1 MEDWRTVHSDGI
13 GDKLPDFPITKCT
26 TVEHDII
33 VGNRNSIS
41 VLKQR
46 LAMTELE
53 REDDGYQD
61 LIMDENERRKLQSYN
76 INKEMKINT
85 TRVSRWVEGGVP

>member
-1 MEDWRTVHSDGI
+1 
-13 GDKLPDFPITKCT
+13 
-26 TVEHDII
+26 
-33 VGNRNSIS
+33 
-41 VLKQR
+41 
-46 LAMTELE
+46 MTELE

-85 TRVSRWVEGGVP
+85 TRVSRWVVGRRAVTADHMLSLRKLDDNLLCRCEGHKTQRCSELCTKVACVNME

>member
-1 MEDWRTVHSDGI
+1 
-13 GDKLPDFPITKCT
+13 
-26 TVEHDII
+26 
-33 VGNRNSIS
+33 
-41 VLKQR
+41 
-46 LAMTELE
+46 MTELE

-85 TRVSRWVEGGVP
+85 TRVSRWVVKRRAVVGVSLRSSACACCSVLACDVMCVCVGGLVCDDVCRCVRVCFCVRV